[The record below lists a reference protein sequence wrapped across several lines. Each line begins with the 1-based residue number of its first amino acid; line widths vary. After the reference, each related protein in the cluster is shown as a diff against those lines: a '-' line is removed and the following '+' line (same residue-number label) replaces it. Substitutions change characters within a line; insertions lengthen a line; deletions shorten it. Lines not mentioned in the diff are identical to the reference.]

1 MVFVRRGLGGCAVK
15 IDHPLLKRETAEIPA
30 RELHPGSTLRYEPP
44 EVAGR
49 GYAALVLDSVEHG
62 SDGKVTVEY
71 SDGRLDYV
79 EFDSESD
86 LPPLIDDP
94 SDLIEWPS
102 SLSFDPDE
110 VVAVEIQVG
119 PDA

>member
-1 MVFVRRGLGGCAVK
+1 MQ
-15 IDHPLLKRETAEIPA
+15 IDHPVLKRETAEIPA
-30 RELHPGSTLRYEPP
+30 RELHPGNTLRYEPP
-44 EVAGR
+44 KLAGR

-86 LPPLIDDP
+86 LTPLIDDP
-94 SDLIEWPS
+94 FDLIEWPS
-102 SLSFDPDE
+102 WLSFDPDD